1 MEDRKKD
8 HIALAFES
16 QLGINQLD
24 NRFYYEPLLSAHPGD
39 IDFKLNIGRKEVQS
53 PFWVSSMTGGTEKAG
68 SINKNLARACAKY
81 GMGMGLGSCRILL
94 DSPEYFEDFNLRPIL
109 GKALPLFANIGIAQ
123 LENALEEPYLS
134 DWLNL
139 LDKLDVDGLIVHVNP
154 LQEWMQPEGDI
165 IKQSPLET
173 IAKALECYPYPIIV
187 KEVGQGF
194 GIKSIQK
201 LCELPLEAID
211 FGANGGTNFT
221 LLELLRADK
230 IRAKV
235 FGPIAHI
242 GHSAE
247 EMVDMVN
254 TVIGQSTNEVKIQKI
269 IISGGIKHFLDG
281 YYLHEKSI
289 LPALIGQ
296 ASTLLK
302 YAIQSYEELDRFL
315 HLQHQGWTLCKS
327 YLTLKK

>member
-24 NRFYYEPLLSAHPGD
+24 NRFYYEPLLAAHPGD
-39 IDFKLNIGRKEVQS
+39 IDFQLNVGGKKVRS
-53 PFWVSSMTGGTEKAG
+53 PFWVSSMTGGTQKAG
-68 SINKNLARACAKY
+68 YINRNLAKACAQY

-94 DSPEYFEDFNLRPIL
+94 DSPEYFEDFNLRPII
-109 GKALPLFANIGIAQ
+109 GNDLPLFANIGIAQ
-123 LENALEEPYLS
+123 LENALEEPILS

-154 LQEWMQPEGDI
+154 LQEWMQPEGDF
-165 IKQSPLET
+165 IKHPPIET
-173 IAKALECYPYPIIV
+173 IEAALGLYPYPIIV

-194 GIKSIQK
+194 GLQSIQK
-201 LCELPLEAID
+201 LCKLPLEAID

-221 LLELLRADK
+221 LLELLRADEL
-230 IRAKV
+230 RAKI
-235 FGPIAHI
+235 FGPVAQI

-254 TVIGQSTNEVKIQKI
+254 SIADQDSNDIAFDKI

-296 ASTLLK
+296 ASTMLT
-302 YAIQSYEELDRFL
+302 YALDSFEELDRFL